1 MQPVTFC
8 LLHKM
13 TSKKHK
19 GKTEKTISL
28 SSIIQ
33 CSVANNFVFPHNG
46 NKDHMWKTISRNQN
60 GNSNVFLLT
69 A

>member
-1 MQPVTFC
+1 MQPFTFY

-13 TSKKHK
+13 TSKMHK

-33 CSVANNFVFPHNG
+33 CSAANNFMFPHNG

-60 GNSNVFLLT
+60 GNSNVFLLR